1 MGCRCDDLYSC
12 EFKAWL
18 TLAFLCSLAEWLK
31 CVVMLT
37 ESDLACVLW
46 HWSHPS
52 HDFLAFLYQLYIF
65 FSRWPVRLRMNVMQ
79 KKTTKFNPMQ
89 YYNYWY
95 FQRLFITLFSFQKK
109 TEWKREVS
117 SVLCQFQHS
126 KRRFLVV
133 IMLIMLEVGS
143 YMRCTFLVCAE
154 ESKVIKKNYGFW
166 IIKGLVC
173 LFLLFLVLCY
183 NHLSIFGLWINLY
196 FHFCY
201 GVALSLFWGH
211 KSWAFIS

>member
-1 MGCRCDDLYSC
+1 
-12 EFKAWL
+12 
-18 TLAFLCSLAEWLK
+18 
-31 CVVMLT
+31 
-37 ESDLACVLW
+37 
-46 HWSHPS
+46 
-52 HDFLAFLYQLYIF
+52 
-65 FSRWPVRLRMNVMQ
+65 MQ
-79 KKTTKFNPMQ
+79 KKPTKFNPMQ

-117 SVLCQFQHS
+117 SVLCQFQQS
-126 KRRFLVV
+126 KRRFFSGDNVNNV
-133 IMLIMLEVGS
+133 RGWIIYEMYISSVCKRVES
-143 YMRCTFLVCAE
+143 Y
-154 ESKVIKKNYGFW
+154 KNNYGFW